1 MFGPKI
7 KLERSDM
14 VIRGVTYV
22 LISAMAL
29 AALIPFA
36 LILASSFSSEDAIR
50 LSGFTIWPKEFSTY
64 AYELL
69 FRSPKQIGG
78 AYVLTISLT
87 CIGTGFGLFIIAMT
101 GYALQRRDFP
111 FRNIITFLHLF
122 YITFFGG
129 TGSFLYDHDPD
140 IQTKRQLFGDF
151 ASPDDESLADY
162 SDAEFCQGGSP

>member
-14 VIRGVTYV
+14 VIRGFTYV
-22 LISAMAL
+22 LISVMAL
-29 AALIPFA
+29 SALVPFV
-36 LILASSFSSEDAIR
+36 LIFASSFSSEDAIR

-87 CIGTGFGLFIIAMT
+87 CVGTGFGLFIIAMT

-111 FRNIITFLHLF
+111 FRNEIGRAHV
-122 YITFFGG
+122 
-129 TGSFLYDHDPD
+129 
-140 IQTKRQLFGDF
+140 
-151 ASPDDESLADY
+151 
-162 SDAEFCQGGSP
+162 